1 VRTLTHAMERARG
14 TFPPGD
20 KAPESRRFVD
30 FHSAR
35 AQLKLAADN
44 ADRTSMNLSA
54 IALQGLHQAGARLES
69 AGSKIASLAASSP
82 GAANQDTV
90 DLSAAVVAL
99 LSAKNLYSANLRTVK
114 TADEILKTSI
124 DLIA

>member
-1 VRTLTHAMERARG
+1 MERARG

-69 AGSKIASLAASSP
+69 AGSQIASLAASSP

-99 LSAKNLYSANLRTVK
+99 VSAKNLYSANLRSVK